1 MDVLLVDG
9 YNIIGDWDELIK
21 LRKRD
26 IAQARKRLIERME
39 EYQAY
44 AGNRIIIVFDALYVK
59 GTEHRE
65 LYNGVEVI
73 YTREDETADECI
85 ERLVKSLKNVNNEV
99 YVATSDYM
107 EQRTIFSRG
116 ALRIP
121 ARELQLNIE
130 HYENNVSDQLDNRH
144 ERQERRVKDQ
154 IDKDILLKLEEM
166 RRRKSR

>member
-9 YNIIGDWDELIK
+9 YNIIGAWDELIK
-21 LRKRD
+21 LRRRD

-44 AGNRIIIVFDALYVK
+44 AGNRIIIVFDALYVQ
-59 GTEHRE
+59 GTEHRQI
-65 LYNGVEVI
+65 YNGVEII

-85 ERLVKSLKNVNNEV
+85 ERLVKSLKTVDNEV

-116 ALRIP
+116 ALRIS
-121 ARELQLNIE
+121 ARELLLNIE
-130 HYENNVSDQLDNRH
+130 HYEKNIPAQLEQPNIRP
-144 ERQERRVKDQ
+144 ERQVKDQ
-154 IDKDILLKLEEM
+154 LAPDILYKLEEI
-166 RRRKSR
+166 RRRKKQ

>member
-21 LRKRD
+21 LREKD
-26 IAQARKRLIERME
+26 IAQARKRLIERMQ

-44 AGNRIIIVFDALYVK
+44 AKNRIIIVFDALYVK
-59 GTEHRE
+59 GTEHRQ
-65 LYNGVEVI
+65 LYDGVEVI

-116 ALRIP
+116 ALRMP

-130 HYENNVSDQLDNRH
+130 HYERNVLPQLTQNRRREGQVREYVDQEVLS
-144 ERQERRVKDQ
+144 
-154 IDKDILLKLEEM
+154 KLEEM
-166 RRRKSR
+166 RRRKER

>member
-21 LRKRD
+21 LREKD

-59 GTEHRE
+59 GTEHRQ

-85 ERLVKSLKNVNNEV
+85 ERLVKSLKTVNNEV

-116 ALRIP
+116 ALRVP

-130 HYENNVSDQLDNRH
+130 HYESNVPEQLVHNRRH
-144 ERQERRVKDQ
+144 ERQVRNQ
-154 IDKDILLKLEEM
+154 INEDILSKLEKI
-166 RRRKSR
+166 RRRKRD

>member
-21 LRKRD
+21 LREKD

-59 GTEHRE
+59 GTEHRQ

-130 HYENNVSDQLDNRH
+130 HYESNVPRQLARNRRH
-144 ERQERRVKDQ
+144 ERQVRNQ
-154 IDKDILLKLEEM
+154 INEDVLSKLEKI
-166 RRRKSR
+166 RRRRRD

>member
-9 YNIIGDWDELIK
+9 YNIIGAWDELIK
-21 LRKRD
+21 LQKRD

-65 LYNGVEVI
+65 LYNGVEII

-85 ERLVKSLKNVNNEV
+85 ERLVKSFKNVNNEV

-130 HYENNVSDQLDNRH
+130 HYENNLPAQLENRRERH
-144 ERQERRVKDQ
+144 ERQVKDQ
-154 IDKDILLKLEEM
+154 IDQDVLLKLEKM
-166 RRRKSR
+166 RRRKKH

>member
-9 YNIIGDWDELIK
+9 YNIIGAWDELIK

-44 AGNRIIIVFDALYVK
+44 AGNRVIIVFDALYVK
-59 GTEHRE
+59 GTEHRQ

-85 ERLVKSLKNVNNEV
+85 ERLVKTFKNVNNEV

-116 ALRIP
+116 ALRMP

-130 HYENNVSDQLDNRH
+130 HYEKNIPLKLERNRDRHEGQVKDQLDH
-144 ERQERRVKDQ
+144 
-154 IDKDILLKLEEM
+154 DILRKLEQM
-166 RRRKSR
+166 RRRKKQ

>member
-9 YNIIGDWDELIK
+9 YNIIGNWEELIK
-21 LRKRD
+21 LRQKD

-59 GTEHRE
+59 GQEHRQ

-130 HYENNVSDQLDNRH
+130 HYEKNIPKQLEAKQNRREGQVKDQLDS
-144 ERQERRVKDQ
+144 DT
-154 IDKDILLKLEEM
+154 LLKLEEM
-166 RRRKSR
+166 RRRSKN

>member
-21 LRKRD
+21 LREKD
-26 IAQARKRLIERME
+26 IAQARKHLIERME

-59 GTEHRE
+59 GTEHHQQ
-65 LYNGVEVI
+65 YNGVEVI

-130 HYENNVSDQLDNRH
+130 HYERNIPPQDVHNRPHKGQVWKQVDQN
-144 ERQERRVKDQ
+144 
-154 IDKDILLKLEEM
+154 ILSKLEEM
-166 RRRKSR
+166 RRRKRR

>member
-21 LRKRD
+21 LREKD
-26 IAQARKRLIERME
+26 IAQARKRLIERMQ

-44 AGNRIIIVFDALYVK
+44 AKNRIIIVFDALYVK
-59 GTEHRE
+59 GTEHRQ

-116 ALRIP
+116 ALRMP

-130 HYENNVSDQLDNRH
+130 HYERNVLPQLTQNRRREGQVREYVDQEVLS
-144 ERQERRVKDQ
+144 
-154 IDKDILLKLEEM
+154 KLEEM
-166 RRRKSR
+166 RRRKER

>member
-9 YNIIGDWDELIK
+9 YNIIGAWDELIK

-65 LYNGVEVI
+65 LYNGVEII

-85 ERLVKSLKNVNNEV
+85 ERLVKSLKNVDNEV

-121 ARELQLNIE
+121 ARELLLNIE
-130 HYENNVSDQLDNRH
+130 YYEKDVPIQLKNRR
-144 ERQERRVKDQ
+144 ERQERQVKDQ
-154 IDKDILLKLEEM
+154 IDHDLFVKLDRM
-166 RRRKSR
+166 RRRKER

>member
-9 YNIIGDWDELIK
+9 YNIIGDWDELIR
-21 LRKRD
+21 LRERD

-59 GTEHRE
+59 GTEHRQ

-130 HYENNVSDQLDNRH
+130 HYESNLPRQLARKQRH
-144 ERQERRVKDQ
+144 ERQVRNQ
-154 IDKDILLKLEEM
+154 IAEDVLSKLEKM
-166 RRRKSR
+166 RRRKKE